1 MKQNKIKDREK
12 EKKKKEQ
19 NPDSFTVAL
28 ALKEQMLSSPDE
40 LPVSHHD
47 WPVDTLIVGDGRVL
61 VRQR

>member
-1 MKQNKIKDREK
+1 MKQNKIKDRE
-12 EKKKKEQ
+12 KKEQ

-28 ALKEQMLSSPDE
+28 ALKEQMLSSHDE